1 MKSTLALAALICL
14 LALARPAEA
23 ARSYDNCTGF
33 VDSVPAVITTQ
44 GTWCL
49 RADLSSALASGN
61 IIQIATNNVT
71 LDCNDFKLGGL
82 AAGPGT
88 LAIGVAITDR
98 LNAVVRNC
106 NIRGFLDGI
115 SINGGGGHLVE
126 NNRFDG
132 NTVAGIRIVN
142 ADGTIRGNFVQD
154 TGGSTTSDS
163 YAYGIIGQNGSV
175 EILDNTIWQVQP
187 LATNGIGAGIYT
199 QGQIKS
205 IIGRNRIREARGNG
219 TGADLGIYAQ
229 SAGTTIIHDN
239 VVIGPERA
247 SSVGIFCSNNRATA
261 SGNLLSGHVAPIIEC
276 ANAGNYSN
284 PN

>member
-1 MKSTLALAALICL
+1 MKSTFHFAALLCFVILAA
-14 LALARPAEA
+14 PAEA

-88 LAIGVAITDR
+88 LAIGVSITGR
-98 LNAVVRNC
+98 NNAVVRNC
-106 NIRGFLDGI
+106 NIRGFLDGV

-126 NNRFDG
+126 GNRFDG

-142 ADGTIRGNFVQD
+142 ADGTLRDNLVQD
-154 TGGSTTSDS
+154 TGGSTASTSF
-163 YAYGIIGQNGSV
+163 AYGIIGQNGSV
-175 EILDNTIWQVQP
+175 DILDNTIWQVQP
-187 LATNGIGAGIYT
+187 LAENGIGAGIYT
-199 QGQIKS
+199 QGQVKS
-205 IIGRNRIREARGNG
+205 VIGRNRVRDARGNG
-219 TGADLGIYAQ
+219 GAPDLGIYAQ
-229 SAGTTIIHDN
+229 SAGITIIHDN
-239 VVIGPERA
+239 VVIGPERP
-247 SSVGIFCSNNRATA
+247 SSIGIFCSNNRATA
-261 SGNLLSGHVAPIIEC
+261 SGNLLSGHVAPILDC
-276 ANAGNYSN
+276 ASVGNYSN